1 MVGPIAGSGDTPGK
15 VRSEGGPE
23 EAADPFRSRAV
34 ILGGDLAGDTG
45 GEKIVDADGDQR
57 AG

>member
-1 MVGPIAGSGDTPGK
+1 M
-15 VRSEGGPE
+15 
-23 EAADPFRSRAV
+23 

-45 GEKIVDADGDQR
+45 DTGDLAGDTGDTGDLAGDTGSGEKIVDADGDQS